1 MTITPTG
8 LEGLRKGGQ
17 QRWAMHRKGLSLY
30 LHQHGMTLTQL
41 TNALRA
47 LRRAEGN
54 PVRAKMLCVADVRAF
69 VEGQYIPGHL
79 TAGEIERATAGAVPS
94 TTWPVGCGRRVKG
107 AAR

>member
-1 MTITPTG
+1 MSITPTG

-17 QRWAMHRKGLSLY
+17 QRWAMHRKGLSLWM
-30 LHQHGMTLTQL
+30 HNQGVTLTQL

-54 PVRAKMLCVADVRAF
+54 PVRAKMLCVADVRAV
-69 VEGQYIPGHL
+69 VEGGYEPGYL
-79 TAGEIERATAGAVPS
+79 TACEIERATAGAVPS